1 MSTHGSRRPFPWR
14 ALGAV
19 AFIALVAAWL
29 TFVTGCAHS
38 PAKVRPSAPVP
49 SATTAIVTAH
59 KGKDAII
66 IAEAGKIDAIAPA
79 VREHTDAQRAA
90 VAAAPAVDVERLNTE
105 WRAVVDSLTAENA
118 RLAKDV
124 AALKGQALREQ
135 SRWLTWAGVGLLA
148 AFGLSIVVGQFA
160 AALKTWPLA
169 VLGAGCFGLA
179 QLISHPWFLR
189 GFTGLLLAGLA
200 YSAYYVFDR
209 HKEGRL
215 RRSLE
220 KKAAVLG
227 EIVPVLDAAYES
239 SADTIKQALDANVFA
254 RLSSAL
260 SKEDK
265 ALVHKIRAEKV
276 AA

>member
-1 MSTHGSRRPFPWR
+1 MKNYV
-14 ALGAV
+14 ALL
-19 AFIALVAAWL
+19 FALVAL
-29 TFVTGCAHS
+29 TGCANS
-38 PAKVRPSAPVP
+38 PAKLRPSAPAP
-49 SATTAIVTAH
+49 AATTAIVTAH

-66 IAEAGKIDAIAPA
+66 VAEAGKIDAIAPE
-79 VREHTDAQRAA
+79 VKEHTDAQRAA
-90 VAAAPAVDVERLNTE
+90 VAAAPAVDIERLNTE
-105 WRAVVDSLTAENA
+105 WRAVVDSLATENA
-118 RLAKDV
+118 KLTKDV

-160 AALKTWPLA
+160 AAIKTWPLA
-169 VLGAGCFGLA
+169 ALGAGCFGLA

-209 HKEGRL
+209 HKECRL

-227 EIVPVLDAAYES
+227 EIVPVLDHAYES
-239 SADTIKQALDANVFA
+239 SADTIKQALDANIFA

-276 AA
+276 ATQ